1 MEKKVS
7 IKTRV
12 LEFMAKYSIY
22 CILALMMIVCAFLND
37 KFLTM
42 TNLTNILRQICVY
55 ALLAFGESILLIS
68 GNIDLA
74 AGSTVAFVSCAS
86 VLSYNQTGS
95 LLIAIIVGIVLGA
108 LVNLVSGLFTVYFRI
123 PGFIATLGMQS
134 AVRGLALL
142 ITGGINIT
150 EIDKGFK
157 VLGQGEIGGLPISI
171 LVMFACA
178 FLLWVLLERTKLG
191 RSFYAIG
198 GNKEAARASGI
209 NINRSVLLSFVL
221 SGCFIG
227 LASVVYASRINA
239 GMPTSAVGYESTGL
253 TSAIIGGVGF
263 SGGTGSAWGIIIGA
277 LVLGI
282 INNILNLLG
291 IASYTQN
298 IIYGLLI
305 IIAVGLDTL
314 TRSQRVSR

>member
-1 MEKKVS
+1 MEKRILTKD
-7 IKTRV
+7 RV
-12 LEFMAKYSIY
+12 IEFMAKYSIY
-22 CILALMMIVCAFLND
+22 FIMLLMIIICSFLNP
-37 KFLTM
+37 KFLTQ
-42 TNLTNILRQICVY
+42 TNMTNILRQICVY

-74 AGSTVAFVSCAS
+74 AGSTVAFVSCAAVYVYLWS
-86 VLSYNQTGS
+86 GS
-95 LLIAIIVGIVLGA
+95 LLLSIIAAILLGA
-108 LVNLVSGLFTVYFRI
+108 LVNFVSGLFTVYFRI

-142 ITGGINIT
+142 ITKGTNIT
-150 EIDKGFK
+150 DIDKGFK
-157 VLGQGEIGGLPISI
+157 VLGQGEIFGLPISI
-171 LVMFACA
+171 LVMFFCA
-178 FLLWVLLERTKLG
+178 FLLWALLERTRLG
-191 RSFYAIG
+191 RNFYAIG

-227 LASVVYASRINA
+227 LAAVVYASRINA
-239 GMPTSAVGYESTGL
+239 GMPASAVGYESTGL

-263 SGGTGSAWGIIIGA
+263 AGGTGSAWGIIIGA

-291 IASYTQN
+291 IPSYIQN
-298 IIYGLLI
+298 VVYGLLI
-305 IIAVGLDTL
+305 VAAVGLDTL
-314 TRSQRVSR
+314 TRTRRVSR

>member
-1 MEKKVS
+1 MGEQISAKDRA
-7 IKTRV
+7 I
-12 LEFMAKYSIY
+12 EFAAKYSIY
-22 CILALMMIVCAFLND
+22 LIMVLMMIVCAFLND
-37 KFLTM
+37 KFLTV
-42 TNLTNILRQICVY
+42 TNLSNILRQICVF

-74 AGSTVAFVSCAS
+74 AGSTVAFVSCVS
-86 VLSYNQTGS
+86 VFVYIGTGS
-95 LLIAIIVGIVLGA
+95 MLLSIIVAIVAGA
-108 LVNLVSGLFTVYFRI
+108 VVNFASGLFTVYFKI

-134 AVRGLALL
+134 AVRGLAYL
-142 ITGGINIT
+142 ITGGTSIT
-150 EIDKGFK
+150 KIDPGFK
-157 VLGQGEIGGLPISI
+157 VLGQGQVFGIPNSI
-171 LVMFACA
+171 IVMFICA
-178 FLLWVLLERTKLG
+178 FILWVLLERTKLG

-209 NINRSVLLSFVL
+209 NINKTILLSFLL

-239 GMPTSAVGYESTGL
+239 GMPASAVGYEGTGL

-263 SGGTGSAWGIIIGA
+263 AGGTGSAWGIIIGA

-291 IASYTQN
+291 IPSYIQN
-298 IIYGLLI
+298 IVYGLLI
-305 IIAVGLDTL
+305 VVAVGLDTL
-314 TRSQRVSR
+314 TRSRRVSR